1 MNLTDTLRYFTI
13 RTRMIG
19 AILVVLALLL
29 VVGGAGLAGMWRN
42 QGLSDE
48 FRHHS
53 FAEVQELSHMR
64 AALGQVRRHE
74 KQMLLQSGQGDVV
87 LQSAKAWQASVD
99 ELQAKSSEMLQG
111 EEDEDNPIVRSLQA
125 SLKEYNEAYQAKIQD
140 LASGALTGAD
150 ALTQLS
156 AATAKADT
164 LDNQLSE
171 IEKILLAEAGETEQA
186 QESAVKYTMAAFVV
200 AVAVAMLVVAPL
212 TLLNMVSICHPLE
225 QARRLAQAIAQGDLR
240 TQLRVGGQDE
250 ASDLLKA
257 LLHMQASV
265 QTIVSDIRNSAESI
279 SVASNEIAS
288 GNMDLSTRTESTASS
303 LQQTASSMEQ
313 LTGTVRQS
321 ADAASQANQLAR
333 GAADA
338 AHRGSDIVANVVT
351 SMEDIDSISRRIN
364 DIISVIDGIAFQT
377 NILALNAA
385 VEAARAGDQ
394 VRGFAVVATEV
405 RSLAQRSA
413 AAAREIKDL
422 IGDSVGK
429 VSSGTTQVQRAGKT
443 MQDILTAIAHV
454 NEIVSEISSAS
465 IEQTQGIEQVSTTIT
480 HMDQTTQQNAALVE
494 EATAAARRM
503 EQQARDLQEAVSVF
517 RW

>member
-74 KQMLLQSGQGDVV
+74 KQMLLQAGQGDVV
-87 LQSAKAWQASVD
+87 LQSAKAWQTSVD

-265 QTIVSDIRNSAESI
+265 QTIVSDIRNSANTVQQAIESI
-279 SVASNEIAS
+279 SDALREQRGASTELARNVEAIAQMSEENSAAVASVA
-288 GNMDLSTRTESTASS
+288 
-303 LQQTASSMEQ
+303 
-313 LTGTVRQS
+313 GT
-321 ADAASQANQLAR
+321 
-333 GAADA
+333 
-338 AHRGSDIVANVVT
+338 AHRLVGVSDELKASV
-351 SMEDIDSISRRIN
+351 SR
-364 DIISVIDGIAFQT
+364 
-377 NILALNAA
+377 
-385 VEAARAGDQ
+385 
-394 VRGFAVVATEV
+394 
-405 RSLAQRSA
+405 
-413 AAAREIKDL
+413 
-422 IGDSVGK
+422 
-429 VSSGTTQVQRAGKT
+429 
-443 MQDILTAIAHV
+443 
-454 NEIVSEISSAS
+454 
-465 IEQTQGIEQVSTTIT
+465 
-480 HMDQTTQQNAALVE
+480 
-494 EATAAARRM
+494 
-503 EQQARDLQEAVSVF
+503 F
-517 RW
+517 RV